1 MKKSNMK
8 NIVPLMAMLIML
20 MVCGCLIMMTTI
32 KPVKSASDFSSVPEV
47 AENGGFS
54 EGAGASI
61 CVIDG
66 ANGIRFT
73 TTLTREYHNSLK
85 EQGEVSYISVMTG
98 NGVSVEKPHEY
109 NFDAYFAN
117 NDKLEMFAS
126 LRFNKDNSQITD
138 WAKVYGWDFTVDTY
152 ALVGGNPV
160 AKATE
165 SDTIRSMR
173 EVANTSYYTDDNE
186 NDFYQDEDLKN
197 EYLSGL
203 KEVNTGYTDTTTNT
217 TILNIEGATF
227 NGKNTYVYD
236 GTGDNAK
243 RVEASVDNG
252 NLKIKDELTGT
263 SGKEFTVFDDNN
275 KAFRVKTALGTE
287 IKDLATLGVLN
298 AATTGNYFLSSD
310 ITMTGSWVNTNP
322 ANFTGVFDGMGHAI
336 KNLSTT
342 GLFKGFAG
350 TIKNVAFENASFS
363 NHNAGIIANTMP
375 TNTTSV
381 VENVAIKI
389 KSDATYGN
397 CGAITRVIY
406 NGTNLI
412 MRNSIIEMNKL
423 SNDTNQKGFIAG
435 FIHPQYSQVSPV
447 NCYFITNNM
456 LPTGLRGGDWMGS
469 VSQLTNETLSDTT
482 PAYTN
487 FNVLFTKNGQLTNTS
502 HTLVNIEE
510 GISRTMKNSFND
522 ALKKTYAMYT
532 EIDGKTHIYNAKDL
546 EVLKTETTGTF
557 VLEND
562 IDMAG
567 YTDGTN
573 EYWTNANATAFAGVF
588 NGQGYVI
595 KNLKTT
601 SLFKYLGGTATVKNV
616 GFIDASYVGG
626 GNGILADRV
635 NNHATAVVSNVIIT
649 GVEVPSGA
657 TWTGAIARQLQEA
670 AKVTLE
676 NVLFEVKLTSTSDLA
691 NNGIAFG
698 IANYSSSYVNKI
710 TATNCYLV
718 SNGMTP
724 IASRTTGGYWNGGTA
739 NTEYWGEGYANVF
752 GTMTNCNFALTEM
765 PTADSFTAD
774 MKALYDYMNP
784 TAAENN

>member
-1 MKKSNMK
+1 MKKNITK
-8 NIVPLMAMLIML
+8 KIVPLMAMLIML

-32 KPVKSASDFSSVPEV
+32 KPAKAASDFSNVQEV

-73 TTLTREYHNSLK
+73 TTLTKEYHNSLK
-85 EQGEVSYISVMTG
+85 GQGEVSYISVMTG
-98 NGVSVEKPHEY
+98 NGVSVEKTHDY
-109 NFDAYFAN
+109 NYDAYFAN
-117 NDKLEMFAS
+117 NDELEMLAS

-152 ALVGGNPV
+152 ALVDGNPV

-173 EVANTSYYTDDNE
+173 EVANTAYYTDEDE
-186 NDFYQDEDLKN
+186 NDFYQSEDLKN

-227 NGKNTYVYD
+227 NGENAYVYD
-236 GTGDNAK
+236 GTGKNAK

-252 NLKIKDELTGT
+252 NLKIKDELTGAN
-263 SGKEFTVFDDNN
+263 GKEFTVFDDNN

-287 IKDLATLGVLN
+287 IKDLTTLSVLN
-298 AATTGNYFLSSD
+298 DATTGNYFLSSD
-310 ITMTGSWVNTNP
+310 ITMTDSWVNTNA
-322 ANFTGVFDGMGHAI
+322 ANFTGVFDGMGYTI

-350 TIKNVAFENASFS
+350 TIKNVAFANASFS
-363 NHNAGIIANTMP
+363 DNNAGIIANTMP
-375 TNTTSV
+375 YGTTSV
-381 VENVAIKI
+381 VENVAIKM
-389 KSDATYGN
+389 SENSYGTSYGN
-397 CGAITRVIY
+397 CGAITRVIF

-412 MRNSIIEMNKL
+412 MRNCIIEMNKL
-423 SNDTNQKGFIAG
+423 ATDTTNKGFIAG
-435 FIHPQYSQVSPV
+435 FIHPYYSQVSPV

-469 VSQLTNETLSDTT
+469 VSQLTTETLSDTT

-487 FNVLFTKNGQLTNTS
+487 FDVLFTKNGQLTNTS
-502 HTLVNIEE
+502 HTLVDIEE

-522 ALKKTYAMYT
+522 ALKKTYAMHT

-573 EYWTNANATAFAGVF
+573 AYWTNANATEFAGVL

-601 SLFKYLGGTATVKNV
+601 GLFKGLSGTVKNV
-616 GFIDASYVGG
+616 GFLDASYVQGN
-626 GNGILADRV
+626 NGIIADV
-635 NNHATAVVSNVIIT
+635 IYNHKSAVVSNVIIT
-649 GVEVPSGA
+649 GVVVPSGA
-657 TWTGAIARQLQEA
+657 TYTGVVARYLQEA
-670 AKVTLE
+670 AKITLE
-676 NVLFEVKLTSTSDLA
+676 NVLFEIKNHVA
-691 NNGIAFG
+691 FNGVAFG
-698 IANYSSSYVNKI
+698 SSYYLAAYEHKI
-710 TATNCYLV
+710 TAKNCYFI
-718 SNGMTP
+718 SDGMTLLT
-724 IASRTTGGYWNGGTA
+724 SRSGSYWNSD
-739 NTEYWGEGYANVF
+739 NWGDNYSNLLSTDSVCHYIDIDTG
-752 GTMTNCNFALTEM
+752 LTD
-765 PTADSFTAD
+765 TDKQGFTAD